1 MVNTVVLMGRLTA
14 DPELKQTP
22 SGTSVTAFSLAVERS
37 FAKAGEERQTD
48 FINIV
53 AWRNTAEFV
62 SRYFTK
68 GMLVAVEGSIQ
79 TRRYQDKNGNN
90 RTAFEVVASQVHFA
104 EKKREQQSGFTN
116 QPAFIPAN
124 NEFTEVAVDDDDD
137 LPF

>member
-1 MVNTVVLMGRLTA
+1 MVNSVVLMGRLTA

-53 AWRNTAEFV
+53 AWRSTAEFV

-68 GMLVAVEGSIQ
+68 GQLVAVEGSVQ
-79 TRRYQDKNGNN
+79 TRKYQDKNGNN

-116 QPAFIPAN
+116 Q
-124 NEFTEVAVDDDDD
+124 NEFTEVTVDDDDD